1 MFLVLATIYMKGHEN
16 RHINA
21 TFTTNIMNYT
31 CVYAYFSTFVPGN
44 YLNRTDFNTMHYFSR
59 LENTIKSNWNGIAVA
74 NYRGESFTYGELA
87 TQIARFHVFFEA
99 VGLKKGDKVA
109 LCAKNSARWGITFFA
124 ANTYEAVLVP
134 ILADFHP
141 ESVNSL
147 VDHSESKVL
156 LTDTDI
162 WTKLDITKMPQ
173 IQAVFSSSDFSLLY
187 AADEKIQKACD
198 ELDAMFAAKY
208 PNGFSAEYVS
218 YPTDNDKEL
227 AIINYTS
234 GTTSAPKGVML
245 RYECVS
251 ENVSFGQKRLPC
263 GLGDTLVSM
272 LPMAHMYGM
281 MFELIYPVCNGA
293 AIYYLG
299 KTPTP
304 ALLLG
309 ALKEIKPYLVITV
322 PLVMEK
328 IFKSKVA
335 PIVNKPVMK
344 VVCAIPGLN
353 QVIFKK
359 VRNTLLE
366 AFGGRIREI
375 VMGGAALNPDVEKWF
390 RRFKLPFTVGY
401 GMTEA
406 APLLAYEDWWEFA
419 PKSCGKAVDSVEVR
433 IDSEDPYTKVGEIQA
448 KGISLMSG
456 YYKNEEATAAAFTED
471 GWMRTGDLGL
481 LDKKGNIYIKGR
493 SKNMILSANGQNIYP
508 EEIEAVVNNQPYVI
522 ESVVVDRGA
531 KLVALIY
538 ADADAMKAAGV
549 DEQTF
554 KAQVI
559 AEVNVSMP
567 AYSKIGLVEIMAE
580 PFEKTP
586 KMSIKRFMYK

>member
-1 MFLVLATIYMKGHEN
+1 MKH
-16 RHINA
+16 
-21 TFTTNIMNYT
+21 
-31 CVYAYFSTFVPGN
+31 
-44 YLNRTDFNTMHYFSR
+44 YLTR
-59 LENTIKSNWNGIAVA
+59 LEEAIKANWERPALGNF
-74 NYRGESFTYGELA
+74 RGELFTFGEFA
-87 TQIARFHVFFEA
+87 TQIERFHIFFEA
-99 VGLKKGDKVA
+99 IGLKKGDKVA

-141 ESVNSL
+141 DSVNSL
-147 VDHSESKVL
+147 VDHSESVIL

-162 WTKLDITKMPQ
+162 WTKLDITKMPTVK
-173 IQAVFSSSDFSLLY
+173 AVISSSDFSILY
-187 AADEKIQKACD
+187 ASNEKIQKASE
-198 ELDAMFAAKY
+198 ELDKLFAAKY
-208 PNGFSAEYVS
+208 PKGFKPSDIS
-218 YPTDNDKEL
+218 YPINNDKEL

-251 ENVSFGQKRLPC
+251 ANVEFGQKRLPSYPE
-263 GLGDTLVSM
+263 DKIVSM

-281 MFELIYPVCNGA
+281 MFELIYPLCGGSS
-293 AIYYLG
+293 IYYLG

-309 ALKEIKPYLVITV
+309 AMAEVKPYLVITV

-335 PIVNKPVMK
+335 PVVNKPVMK
-344 VVCAIPGLN
+344 VLTAIPGVN
-353 QVIFKK
+353 QLIFKK
-359 VRNTLLE
+359 IRTTLLN
-366 AFGGRIREI
+366 AFGGNVREI

-406 APLLAYEDWWEFA
+406 APLLAYEDWCEFA
-419 PKSCGKAVDSVEVR
+419 PKSCGKCVDSVEVR
-433 IDSEDPYTKVGEIQA
+433 IDSEDPYNKVGEIQA
-448 KGISLMSG
+448 KGISLMTG
-456 YYKNEEATAAAFTED
+456 YYKNEEATKAAFTED
-471 GWMRTGDLGL
+471 GWMRTGDLGV
-481 LDKKGNIYIKGR
+481 LDAKGNIFIKGR

-508 EEIEAVVNNQPYVI
+508 EEIEAVVNNQDFVI

-531 KLVALIY
+531 SLVALVY
-538 ADADAMKAAGV
+538 VDKEKVAEAGLELDAQMNYLR
-549 DEQTF
+549 T
-554 KAQVI
+554 
-559 AEVNVSMP
+559 EVNKVMP
-567 AYSKIGLVEIMAE
+567 SYSKIAKVEVMDQ

>member
-1 MFLVLATIYMKGHEN
+1 
-16 RHINA
+16 
-21 TFTTNIMNYT
+21 
-31 CVYAYFSTFVPGN
+31 
-44 YLNRTDFNTMHYFSR
+44 MHYFSR
-59 LENTIKSNWNGIAVA
+59 LENTIKSNWDGIALA
-74 NYRGESFTYGELA
+74 NFRGESFTFGELA
-87 TQIARFHVFFEA
+87 KQIARFHVFFET

-134 ILADFHP
+134 LLADFHP
-141 ESVNSL
+141 DSVNSL

-162 WTKLDITKMPQ
+162 WNKLDIAKMPTV
-173 IQAVFSSSDFSLLY
+173 QAVFSSSDFSLLY
-187 AADEKIQKACD
+187 AADEKIQAACD
-198 ELDAMFAAKY
+198 DLDNLFAQKY
-208 PNGFSAEYVS
+208 PEGFTADMVS
-218 YPTDNDKEL
+218 YPTDNDTNL

-234 GTTSAPKGVML
+234 GTTSTPKGVML
-245 RYECVS
+245 RYECLT

-263 GLGDTLVSM
+263 GPGDTLVSM

-293 AIYYLG
+293 AVYYLG

-309 ALKEIKPYLVITV
+309 AMKEVKPYLVITV

-335 PIVNKPVMK
+335 PVVNKPAMK
-344 VVCAIPGLN
+344 VICAIPGVN
-353 QVIFKK
+353 QIIFKK
-359 VRNTLLE
+359 IRNTLLG

-390 RRFKLPFTVGY
+390 RKFKLPFTVGY

-419 PKSCGKAVDSVEVR
+419 AKSCGKAVDSVEVR
-433 IDSEDPYTKVGEIQA
+433 IDSEDPYNKVGEIQA
-448 KGISLMSG
+448 KGNSLMTG
-456 YYKNEEATAAAFTED
+456 YYKNEEATKAAFTED

-481 LDKKGNIYIKGR
+481 LDKKGNIFIKGR

-522 ESVVVDRGA
+522 ESVVVDRGT
-531 KLVALIY
+531 KLVALAY
-538 ADADAMKAAGV
+538 LDAEKVKTEGADLEEYKKTLMV
-549 DEQTF
+549 
-554 KAQVI
+554 
-559 AEVNVSMP
+559 EVNKSMP
-567 AYSKIGLVEIMAE
+567 SYSKLTQVEWMDQ

>member
-1 MFLVLATIYMKGHEN
+1 
-16 RHINA
+16 
-21 TFTTNIMNYT
+21 
-31 CVYAYFSTFVPGN
+31 
-44 YLNRTDFNTMHYFSR
+44 MHYFSR
-59 LENTIKSNWNGIAVA
+59 LENTIKSNWNGISVA
-74 NYRGESFTYGELA
+74 NFRGESFTYGELA
-87 TQIARFHVFFEA
+87 AQIARFHVFFET

-162 WTKLDITKMPQ
+162 WAKLDITKMPQ

-198 ELDAMFAAKY
+198 DLDALFAAKY
-208 PNGFSAEYVS
+208 PNGFTAEHVS
-218 YPTDNDKEL
+218 YPTSNDTDL

-263 GLGDTLVSM
+263 GHGDTLVSM

-281 MFELIYPVCNGA
+281 MFELIYPICNGA
-293 AIYYLG
+293 SIYYLG

-309 ALKEIKPYLVITV
+309 ALKEVKPYLVITV

-335 PIVNKPVMK
+335 PIVKKPVMK
-344 VVCAIPGLN
+344 VLCAIPGVN
-353 QVIFKK
+353 QLIFKK

-419 PKSCGKAVDSVEVR
+419 SKSCGKAVDSVEVR

-456 YYKNEEATAAAFTED
+456 YFKNEEATAAAFTED

-508 EEIEAVVNNQPYVI
+508 EEIEAVVNNQPCVI

-531 KLVALIY
+531 KLVALVY
-538 ADADAMKAAGV
+538 ADAEAMKAAGL

-554 KAQVI
+554 KAQI
-559 AEVNVSMP
+559 ISEVNLTMP
-567 AYSKIGLVEIMAE
+567 AYSKLGLVEIMAE

>member
-1 MFLVLATIYMKGHEN
+1 MK
-16 RHINA
+16 
-21 TFTTNIMNYT
+21 
-31 CVYAYFSTFVPGN
+31 
-44 YLNRTDFNTMHYFSR
+44 HYFTR
-59 LENTIKSNWNGIAVA
+59 LEEAMRANWERPALG
-74 NYRGESFTYGELA
+74 NYRGELFTFGEVA
-87 TQIARFHVFFEA
+87 TNIAKLHVLYEA

-109 LCAKNSARWGITFFA
+109 LCAKNSARWGIAFFS
-124 ANTYEAVLVP
+124 ANTYEAVVVP

-141 ESVNSL
+141 DSVNSL
-147 VDHSESKVL
+147 VDHSESTVL
-156 LTDTDI
+156 FTDTDI
-162 WTKLDITKMPQ
+162 WSKLDITKMPTVK
-173 IQAVFSSSDFSLLY
+173 AVVSTADFKLLY
-187 AADEKIQKACD
+187 AADEKIQAANDNLQNLFD
-198 ELDAMFAAKY
+198 EKY
-208 PNGFSAEYVS
+208 PKGFSAADVS

-245 RYECVS
+245 RYECIS
-251 ENVSFGQKRLPC
+251 ANVAFGQKRLPSYPE
-263 GLGDTLVSM
+263 DKIVSM

-281 MFELIYPVCNGA
+281 MFELIYPLCGGSS
-293 AIYYLG
+293 IYYLG

-309 ALKEIKPYLVITV
+309 AMAEVKPYLVITV

-344 VVCAIPGLN
+344 VLTAIPGIN
-353 QVIFKK
+353 QIIFKK
-359 VRNTLLE
+359 VRTSLLN
-366 AFGGRIREI
+366 AFGGNVREI

-390 RRFKLPFTVGY
+390 RKFKLPFTVGY

-406 APLLAYEDWWEFA
+406 APLMAYEDWWDFA
-419 PKSCGKAVDSVEVR
+419 SKSCGKPIDTVEVR
-433 IDSEDPYTKVGEIQA
+433 IDSEDPYNKVGEIQA
-448 KGISLMSG
+448 RGMNIMSG
-456 YYKNEEATAAAFTED
+456 YYKNEEATKAAFTED

-481 LDKKGNIYIKGR
+481 LDEKGNIFIKGR

-508 EEIEAVVNNQPYVI
+508 EEIEAAVNNQPYVI

-531 KLVALIY
+531 RLVALIY
-538 ADADAMKAAGV
+538 MDSEKAKAEGV
-549 DEQTF
+549 DLEEYK
-554 KAQVI
+554 KAI
-559 AEVNVSMP
+559 MAEVNKSMP
-567 AYSKIGLVEIMAE
+567 AYSKVNVVEYMTE

>member
-1 MFLVLATIYMKGHEN
+1 MKH
-16 RHINA
+16 
-21 TFTTNIMNYT
+21 
-31 CVYAYFSTFVPGN
+31 
-44 YLNRTDFNTMHYFSR
+44 YLKR
-59 LENTIKSNWNGIAVA
+59 LEEAIKNNWQRPALG
-74 NYRGESFTYGELA
+74 NYRGELFTFGELA
-87 TQIARFHVFFEA
+87 TNIARFHVFFKA
-99 VGLKKGDKVA
+99 IGLEKGDKVA

-141 ESVNSL
+141 DSVNSL

-162 WTKLDITKMPQ
+162 WNKLDIKKMPSVKVV
-173 IQAVFSSSDFSLLY
+173 ISSSDFSLLY
-187 AADEKIQKACD
+187 AADETLQKASD
-198 ELDAMFAAKY
+198 NLQTLFDAAYPDGFTAAD
-208 PNGFSAEYVS
+208 VS
-218 YPTDNDKEL
+218 YPTDNDKNL

-245 RYECVS
+245 RYECLS
-251 ENVSFGQKRLPC
+251 ANVEFGQKRLPSYPE
-263 GLGDTLVSM
+263 DKVVSM

-281 MFELIYPVCNGA
+281 MFELIYPLCGGSS
-293 AIYYLG
+293 IYYLG

-309 ALKEIKPYLVITV
+309 AMKEVRPYLVITV

-335 PIVNKPVMK
+335 PVVKKPAMK
-344 VVCAIPGLN
+344 VLCAIPGVN
-353 QVIFKK
+353 QLIFKK
-359 VRNTLLE
+359 IRNTLLG
-366 AFGGRIREI
+366 AFGGQVREI

-390 RRFKLPFTVGY
+390 KRFKLPFTVGY

-419 PKSCGKAVDSVEVR
+419 SKSCGKCVDSVEVR
-433 IDSEDPYTKVGEIQA
+433 IDSEDPYNKVGEIQA

-481 LDKKGNIYIKGR
+481 LDKKGNIFIKGR

-522 ESVVVDRGA
+522 ESVVINRGA

-538 ADADAMKAAGV
+538 MDSEA
-549 DEQTF
+549 F
-554 KAQVI
+554 KASGADIELYKQELI
-559 AEVNVSMP
+559 LEVNRSMP
-567 AYSKIGLVEIMAE
+567 TYSRLNLVEVKSE

>member
-1 MFLVLATIYMKGHEN
+1 MK
-16 RHINA
+16 
-21 TFTTNIMNYT
+21 
-31 CVYAYFSTFVPGN
+31 
-44 YLNRTDFNTMHYFSR
+44 HYFTR
-59 LENTIKSNWNGIAVA
+59 LEEAIKTNWERPALGNF
-74 NYRGESFTYGELA
+74 RGELFTFGEFA
-87 TQIARFHVFFEA
+87 KQIAKFHVFFEA
-99 VGLKKGDKVA
+99 IGLKKGDKVA

-147 VDHSESKVL
+147 VDHSESKLL

-162 WTKLDITKMPQ
+162 WNKLDIEKMPT
-173 IQAVFSSSDFSLLY
+173 IKAVISSSDFSLLY
-187 AADEKIQKACD
+187 SADEKILEASNKLD
-198 ELDAMFAAKY
+198 ELFDEKY
-208 PNGFSAEYVS
+208 PNGFSVADVS
-218 YPTDNDKEL
+218 YPKDNDKNL

-245 RYECVS
+245 RYECLS
-251 ENVSFGQKRLPC
+251 ANVAFGQKRLPSYP
-263 GLGDTLVSM
+263 GDTIVSM

-281 MFELIYPVCNGA
+281 MFELIYPLCGGSS
-293 AIYYLG
+293 IYYLG

-309 ALKEIKPYLVITV
+309 AMAEVKPYLVITV

-335 PIVNKPVMK
+335 PVVNKPVMK
-344 VVCAIPGLN
+344 VITAIPGIN
-353 QVIFKK
+353 QLIFKK
-359 VRNTLLE
+359 IRTTLLN
-366 AFGGRIREI
+366 AFGGNVREI

-390 RRFKLPFTVGY
+390 RKFKLPFTVGY

-406 APLLAYEDWWEFA
+406 APLLAYEDWYDFA
-419 PKSCGKAVDSVEVR
+419 PKSCGKCVDSVEVR
-433 IDSEDPYTKVGEIQA
+433 IDSEDPYNKVGEIQA
-448 KGISLMSG
+448 KGYSLMSG
-456 YYKNEEATAAAFTED
+456 YYKNEEATKAAFTED

-481 LDKKGNIYIKGR
+481 LDRKGNIFIKGR
-493 SKNMILSANGQNIYP
+493 SKNMILSASGQNIYP

-531 KLVALIY
+531 RLVAITY
-538 ADADAMKAAGV
+538 MDSEKAKSEGV
-549 DEQTF
+549 DLDEYKKTLM
-554 KAQVI
+554 
-559 AEVNVSMP
+559 AEVNRSMP
-567 AYSKIGLVEIMAE
+567 AYSKLNVVEYIDQ

>member
-1 MFLVLATIYMKGHEN
+1 MK
-16 RHINA
+16 
-21 TFTTNIMNYT
+21 
-31 CVYAYFSTFVPGN
+31 
-44 YLNRTDFNTMHYFSR
+44 HYFTR
-59 LENTIKSNWNGIAVA
+59 FEEAIKANWERPALGNF
-74 NYRGESFTYGELA
+74 RGEVFTYGELA
-87 TQIARFHVFFEA
+87 TQIAKFHVFFDA
-99 VGLKKGDKVA
+99 IGLKKGDKVA
-109 LCAKNSARWGITFFA
+109 LCAKNSARWGVTFFA

-147 VDHSESKVL
+147 VDHSESLVL

-162 WTKLDITKMPQ
+162 WSKLDITKMPT
-173 IQAVFSSSDFSLLY
+173 IKAVISSSDFSLLY
-187 AADEKIQKACD
+187 AADEKIQAAND
-198 ELDAMFAAKY
+198 NLDQLFAAKY
-208 PNGFSAEYVS
+208 PKGFSAADVS
-218 YPTDNDKEL
+218 YPTDNNKDL

-251 ENVSFGQKRLPC
+251 ANVEFGQDRLPSYP
-263 GLGDTLVSM
+263 GDTIVSM

-281 MFELIYPVCNGA
+281 MFELIYPLCGGSS
-293 AIYYLG
+293 IYYLG

-309 ALKEIKPYLVITV
+309 AMSEVKPYLVVTV

-335 PIVNKPVMK
+335 PVINKPVMK
-344 VVCAIPGLN
+344 VITAIPGLN
-353 QVIFKK
+353 QIIFKK
-359 VRNTLLE
+359 IRTTLLN
-366 AFGGRIREI
+366 AFGGNVREI

-390 RRFKLPFTVGY
+390 KKFGLPFTVGY

-406 APLLAYEDWWEFA
+406 APLLAYECWREFA
-419 PKSCGKAVDSVEVR
+419 LKSCGKCVDSVEVR
-433 IDSEDPYTKVGEIQA
+433 IDSDDPYNKVGEIQA
-448 KGISLMSG
+448 KGYSIMSG
-456 YYKNEEATAAAFTED
+456 YYKNEEATKAAFTED

-481 LDKKGNIYIKGR
+481 LDAKGNIFIKGR

-508 EEIEAVVNNQPYVI
+508 EEIEAVVNNQPYVV

-531 KLVALIY
+531 RLVALIY
-538 ADADAMKAAGV
+538 MDAEKAKSEGV
-549 DEQTF
+549 DLEAY
-554 KAQVI
+554 KATI
-559 AEVNVSMP
+559 MAEVNKSMP
-567 AYSKIGLVEIMAE
+567 AYSKVNLVEYMDQ